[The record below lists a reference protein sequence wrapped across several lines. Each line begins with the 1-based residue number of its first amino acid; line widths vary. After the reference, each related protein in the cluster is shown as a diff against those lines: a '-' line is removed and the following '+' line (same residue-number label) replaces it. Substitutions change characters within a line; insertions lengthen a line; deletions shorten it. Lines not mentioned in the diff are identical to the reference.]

1 MGFGGSSSGANVI
14 FKNNRR
20 QKKSKTEKFQK
31 STGSGIDGIIPEKIN
46 KNQLHE
52 IRKKIRIENKKRQ
65 RKIIIFSA
73 VIMVIFIIIFWKVM
87 F

>member
-31 STGSGIDGIIPEKIN
+31 STGSGIEGIMPEKTN
-46 KNQLHE
+46 KAQLLE

-73 VIMVIFIIIFWKVM
+73 VIMVIFTIIFWKVM

>member
-20 QKKSKTEKFQK
+20 ERKSKTEKFQK
-31 STGSGIDGIIPEKIN
+31 STGSGIQGIKSKEVDPAEI
-46 KNQLHE
+46 LE
-52 IRKKIRIENKKRQ
+52 IRKKIRLENKKRQ
-65 RKIIIFSA
+65 RKILIFSA
-73 VIMVIFIIIFWKVM
+73 VFMLIFIIFFWIIM

>member
-20 QKKSKTEKFQK
+20 ERKSKTDKFQK
-31 STGSGIDGIIPEKIN
+31 STGSGIKGIKSEEVNSAEI
-46 KNQLHE
+46 LE
-52 IRKKIRIENKKRQ
+52 IRRKIRLENKRRQ
-65 RKIIIFSA
+65 RKLLIFST
-73 VIMVIFIIIFWKVM
+73 VSILIFIIIFWKVM

>member
-31 STGSGIDGIIPEKIN
+31 STGSRIEGIMPEKIN
-46 KNQLHE
+46 KAQLLQ
-52 IRKKIRIENKKRQ
+52 IRKKIRMENKKRQ

-73 VIMVIFIIIFWKVM
+73 VIMVLFMIIFWKVM

>member
-1 MGFGGSSSGANVI
+1 LEEVQVEPMLYLKTTGE
-14 FKNNRR
+14 K
-20 QKKSKTEKFQK
+20 KKSKTENFRK
-31 STGSGIDGIIPEKIN
+31 STGSGIEGIMPEKIN
-46 KNQLHE
+46 KAQLLQ

-73 VIMVIFIIIFWKVM
+73 VIMVLFMIIFWKVM

>member
-1 MGFGGSSSGANVI
+1 MGFGGGSSGANVI

-20 QKKSKTEKFQK
+20 KKKSKTENFQK
-31 STGSGIDGIIPEKIN
+31 STGSGIEGIMPEKIN
-46 KNQLHE
+46 KAQLLQ

-73 VIMVIFIIIFWKVM
+73 VIMVLFMIIFWKVM

>member
-31 STGSGIDGIIPEKIN
+31 STGSGIQGIKPGKIN
-46 KNQLHE
+46 KTQVLE
-52 IRKKIRIENKKRQ
+52 IRKKIRNENKKRQ
-65 RKIIIFSA
+65 RKIMILSA
-73 VIMVIFIIIFWKVM
+73 AIMFIFIIIFWKVM

>member
-31 STGSGIDGIIPEKIN
+31 STGSGIEGIKPEKMN
-46 KNQLHE
+46 ETHVLE
-52 IRKKIRIENKKRQ
+52 IRRKITLENKSRQ
-65 RKIIIFSA
+65 RKTIILSA
-73 VIMVIFIIIFWKVM
+73 VIMVIFIIIFWQVM